1 MKLRNRKKGFTLA
14 EVLIV
19 IAIIA
24 ILGALAVVGVNAYK
38 KNMKVTEL
46 DNAAR
51 ALYISAQ
58 NHMTAAKASGKLQ
71 TIDISAEGTHYSD
84 PAAKLSDWDSATYGG
99 FTGHDFYAVK
109 YKPGD
114 TVDEDGLLDTMLPFG
129 SIDDTVRLGYSYIIE
144 VDWSTYTVYGVFVT
158 DKDDLDMAVTSE
170 ANLRTSKD
178 ARKGHDPILGYY
190 GGAEAGQLDE
200 SAALS
205 VKLRI
210 ENSQV
215 LKVVVTDETYTA
227 GASGNNSL

>member
-71 TIDISAEGTHYSD
+71 TINMDAEVNPGDAAHYSVTHYDD
-84 PAAKLSDWDSATYGG
+84 PTVKLTDWDTSAYGAVPA
-99 FTGHDFYAVK
+99 HDFYAVQ
-109 YKPGD
+109 YNPGD
-114 TVDEDGLLDTMLPFG
+114 TVEKDGLLDTLLPFG
-129 SIDDTVRLGYSYIIE
+129 AIDETVRTG
-144 VDWSTYTVYGVFVT
+144 
-158 DKDDLDMAVTSE
+158 
-170 ANLRTSKD
+170 
-178 ARKGHDPILGYY
+178 
-190 GGAEAGQLDE
+190 
-200 SAALS
+200 
-205 VKLRI
+205 
-210 ENSQV
+210 
-215 LKVVVTDETYTA
+215 
-227 GASGNNSL
+227 